1 MYFTEMIKNQKL
13 AFYLFIII
21 YLVVGIYL
29 SITTGITSDE
39 SFEQMNWEENISGII
54 SLFNHGHYDTFLKY
68 LDKYHGIAFHY
79 ISQPIQFLTSNY
91 ISDLNDVSDYGGL
104 LMSKHSVVFFI
115 FSVSGIYFYK
125 FINKITNNLSFSIL
139 STSLYLL
146 YPYLFGHSLFN
157 MKDIPFLSI
166 WLITSYYFLDIIENI
181 YLEKKVE
188 FKNIF
193 IVSLL
198 AAYLISIRILGVL
211 IFFQVLVSLIILFNI
226 KNIKLKSF
234 VKDNY
239 KNFLISFT
247 LLILFVYS
255 MNPILWLNPY
265 EFINSINYM
274 GNYFNNICTLTLG
287 DCMDSLNLPSSYYFI
302 WLFFKL
308 PILIIAG
315 IIIFPFVEKKIFEN
329 NINSIYY
336 GTFCFSVSG
345 IIFIFILFSVNI
357 YDEIRHIMF
366 LLPFIFLIGLTNL
379 YYLNKKIS
387 FALSALTV
395 IFFTLE
401 NISLN
406 PYQYTWLNSFAK
418 FTKIQ
423 KNFEID
429 YWGVSGKNLSQ
440 KISEYVKKN
449 NLRSDICIYGDEFA
463 KDYLIKHGLTCFKR
477 YQQLD
482 SAKIRPALAYKNLR
496 NAKRSNPRDCNL
508 IWDETYNYTFTSKKI
523 SVGSVWLCD

>member
-1 MYFTEMIKNQKL
+1 MYLKKMIKNQKL
-13 AFYLFIII
+13 AFYLFILI
-21 YLVVGIYL
+21 YIVVGIYL

-39 SFEQMNWEENISGII
+39 SFEQMNWEENISGIE
-54 SLFNHGHYDTFLKY
+54 SLLNYGHYDNFLEY

-79 ISQPIQFLTSNY
+79 ISQPIQYLTSNLV
-91 ISDLNDVSDYGGL
+91 SNLNEVSDYGGL
-104 LMSKHSVVFFI
+104 LMSKHSVVFII
-115 FSVSGIYFYK
+115 FSISGIFFYK
-125 FINKITNNLSFSIL
+125 LIIRITNSNSFSIL
-139 STSLYLL
+139 STFLYLL

-166 WLITSYYFLDIIENI
+166 WLITTYYSLDIIEDI
-181 YLEKKVE
+181 YLEKKIE
-188 FKNIF
+188 YKKLF
-193 IVSLL
+193 IVSFL

-211 IFFQVLVSLIILFNI
+211 IFFQILISLIILFNI

-234 VKDNY
+234 FKDNY
-239 KNFLISFT
+239 KNFLIFLS
-247 LLILFVYS
+247 LLVLFVYL

-265 EFINSINYM
+265 EFINSIKYM
-274 GNYFNNICTLTLG
+274 GDYFNDICTLTLG
-287 DCMDSLNLPSSYYFI
+287 DCMDSLNLPSSYFFI

-308 PILIIAG
+308 PILIILG
-315 IIIFPFVEKKIFEN
+315 VIIFPLVEKKIFEN

-366 LLPFIFLIGLTNL
+366 LLPLIFLIGLTNL
-379 YYLNKKIS
+379 FYFNKKFSYI
-387 FALSALTV
+387 LSVLTI
-395 IFFTLE
+395 IFFSLE

-440 KISEYVKKN
+440 KISEYTKSN
-449 NLRSDICIYGDEFA
+449 NLSNDICIYGDEFA
-463 KDYLIKHGLTCFKR
+463 KDYLIKHGFTCFKR

-482 SAKIRPALAYKNLR
+482 SAKVRPALAYKNLR

-508 IWDETYNYTFTSKKI
+508 IWDETYNYTFASEKI
-523 SVGSVWLCD
+523 SVGTVWICD